1 VRWWIATV
9 RPMARTVARTESRRY
24 GRAAAVGA
32 VASAA
37 ILLAVLV
44 SALLGARDHP
54 QHVAAAPFPP
64 SQAVPVTIDRLQR
77 VVGDGVIGW
86 PLPVPY
92 AGPRDVAVTASAV
105 WITEQNKGAVDAFA
119 DGKLIRYEVDGKF
132 PNSGAFA
139 LTAGPSD
146 SVWFTGYPNGNIG
159 RLLPDGTVNS
169 FSPLVD
175 AAGTVAAVEDLN
187 GSMWVTDVNLGVV
200 VRIDQQGQVAAFPVP
215 PPTSTRE
222 LAGPYDIAET
232 PDGVIWF
239 TDPRTRSIGTI
250 TGSDGTPMIV
260 EHQVRDGSVP
270 RSIATGPDS
279 SVWVTLPKT
288 GIGRVDPSGS
298 VQPVGVRIGN
308 DAINNLAIASD
319 GTVWLTTTG
328 RSILHVHPDGALIRR
343 FVMPGGAVGADGIAI
358 GPDGTVWAAATDAN
372 LLVEIARAGTT

>member
-1 VRWWIATV
+1 
-9 RPMARTVARTESRRY
+9 MARTVAGTGSRGY
-24 GRAAAVGA
+24 GRAAAVGV
-32 VASAA
+32 VASAS
-37 ILLAVLV
+37 ILVVVLL
-44 SALLGARDHP
+44 SALLAARNQP
-54 QHVAAAPFPP
+54 QRAAAATFPP
-64 SQAVPVTIDRLQR
+64 SQAVPVTVDRLHR
-77 VVGDGVIGW
+77 VVGNGVIGW

-105 WITEQNKGAVDAFA
+105 WITEQNKGAVDAFG

-139 LTAGPSD
+139 LATGPSD

-169 FSPLVD
+169 FSPMVD
-175 AAGTVAAVEDLN
+175 TAGTIAAVEDPS

-215 PPTSTRE
+215 PPTNTGE
-222 LAGPYDIAET
+222 LVGPYDLAVT
-232 PDGVIWF
+232 PDGAIWF

-250 TGSDGTPMIV
+250 TGSDGTPTIV
-260 EHQVRDGSVP
+260 EHRVPDGSVP
-270 RSIATGPDS
+270 RSIATGPDG

-308 DAINNLAIASD
+308 DAINNLAIAKD
-319 GTVWLTTTG
+319 GSVWLTTTG
-328 RSILHVHPDGALIRR
+328 RSILHVRPDGSLIRR
-343 FVMPGGAVGADGIAI
+343 FLMPVGAVGADGIAI

-372 LLVEIARAGTT
+372 LLVEIARQRTT